1 MTGKYVL
8 ITGSN
13 RGLGKAIMQEL
24 ASSGMNIW
32 AHARK
37 ETPEFL
43 QLMNEIKHGKDI
55 LNYEK
60 NKYLAF
66 ILANLSAFFDI
77 SDAKKKNFEFIQE
90 FKIFFTIFILKL
102 QFIIVIFKWQIVVIK
117 TKIDIFN
124 I

>member
-24 ASSGMNIW
+24 AASGMNIW

-43 QLMNEIKHGKDI
+43 QLMKEIMIYQWK
-55 LNYEK
+55 
-60 NKYLAF
+60 
-66 ILANLSAFFDI
+66 
-77 SDAKKKNFEFIQE
+77 
-90 FKIFFTIFILKL
+90 
-102 QFIIVIFKWQIVVIK
+102 
-117 TKIDIFN
+117 
-124 I
+124 